1 MTTSSFGPI
10 SRRCEQATAL
20 CETPPRLDEYRRSSG
35 LLLFLFVAL
44 AVCAAMVL
52 FFFDPAQYSFYPF
65 CLFYRTTGFQ
75 CPGCG
80 SLRALHHLLHG
91 EILQAVRF
99 NALLVLSLPLL
110 VLLVLRA
117 GIHWFNPQLRQSPVP
132 STLVWAAI
140 VLVVIFS
147 VARNL
152 PPFEIWFLL

>member
-1 MTTSSFGPI
+1 MRTSRLRPTSS
-10 SRRCEQATAL
+10 RCEQAIIV
-20 CETPPRLDEYRRSSG
+20 CETPPRLDDCRRSSG

-44 AVCAAMVL
+44 AGCAAMVL
-52 FFFDPAQYSFYPF
+52 FLFDPARYSFYPF
-65 CLFYRTTGFQ
+65 CLFYRTTGLQ

-110 VLLVLRA
+110 AVLALRA
-117 GIHWFNPQLRQSPVP
+117 GMRWFNPQLRHTPLP
-132 STLVWAAI
+132 STLVWAAV

-152 PPFEIWFLL
+152 PLFETWFLL